1 MQVRSTLDRGNN
13 LALGRVLRYFL
24 AMMPRYKWLDFFI
37 GDPRTRF
44 GVEVGE
50 PIFLDRQQPWE
61 KVIHSMNTY
70 LLLAEDGEKEAENV
84 EARADVD
91 VVGLVGVDT
100 LRSRQNL
107 LEGCQLEVAVGP
119 HVRLQSLLEN

>member
-1 MQVRSTLDRGNN
+1 
-13 LALGRVLRYFL
+13 
-24 AMMPRYKWLDFFI
+24 
-37 GDPRTRF
+37 
-44 GVEVGE
+44 
-50 PIFLDRQQPWE
+50 
-61 KVIHSMNTY
+61 MNTY
-70 LLLAEDGEKEAENV
+70 LLLAEDGEEEAENV